1 MRSKTGWIFLAMLIA
16 LVLLEGG
23 AAAAQPPAPAASPS
37 VEEQLID
44 TEKQTWVLY
53 GKKDARGLSE
63 LVSDDFYNIYADGTV
78 VDKKQWLA
86 DMKDL
91 TVDNYSLS
99 DFKVVRLSEDAAIVV
114 YKARAKGAFKDKK
127 IESQVVVTSAWARRE
142 GRWLNVFYRE
152 NVLELNGRKC
162 VEESSVSNP

>member
-1 MRSKTGWIFLAMLIA
+1 MRPRTGWIFTGVLIA
-16 LVLLEGG
+16 LGLLE
-23 AAAAQPPAPAASPS
+23 AVVAAAQPPTPAAGPS

-44 TEKQTWVLY
+44 SEKQTWVLY

-63 LVSDDFYNIYADGTV
+63 LAADDFYDIYADGTV

-86 DMKDL
+86 DMQDV
-91 TVDNYSLS
+91 TVESYSLS
-99 DFKVVRLSEDAAIVV
+99 DFKVVRVSEDAAIVV
-114 YKARAKGAFKDKK
+114 YKARAKGAFKDRK
-127 IESQVVVTSAWARRE
+127 IESQVAVTSAWARRG

-162 VEESSVSNP
+162 VEETSTSNP